1 MASNPNEQLPWEADK
16 PGTSPSLNVKGPRS
30 ALSLGGGTTPMA
42 GPATEAAGPQRDLMA
57 EGAARARNMATALV
71 MIVVLLAKYVAVK
84 VVWRRLQTLGTRG
97 FLVGSRLLQAFYVV
111 MQPHLLRLREQ
122 ARATSNKAF
131 KAVLL
136 ALIAVVGPAE
146 EAIVKLLGVAKV
158 EAAKLAAQSTRTL
171 GQVLAPIGAAIGQ
184 AIKAGLTR
192 PAFRTLAAKL
202 IHILEEAQL

>member
-1 MASNPNEQLPWEADK
+1 MASNPNEQLPWEAGDT

-30 ALSLGGGTTPMA
+30 ALSLGGGATPMA
-42 GPATEAAGPQRDLMA
+42 APATESAGPQRDLVA
-57 EGAARARNMATALV
+57 EGATRARNMATALV

-84 VVWRRLQTLGTRG
+84 VVWRRMQTLGTRG

-111 MQPHLLRLREQ
+111 IQPHLVRLREQ
-122 ARATSNKAF
+122 AKATSNKAF
-131 KAVLL
+131 KTVLL
-136 ALIAVVGPAE
+136 ALIAV

-192 PAFRTLAAKL
+192 PAFRKLAAKL